1 MRLGHSRNYIPIHI
15 MATLWPYG
23 FRPNFSIHRPTSPP
37 KVSLMD
43 DTGCSVAG
51 VVAVILIA
59 VSVRISSS
67 VEMVEAGMFSFNG
80 LWVGLKVTS
89 ESLAS
94 LLALLA
100 IIW

>member
-1 MRLGHSRNYIPIHI
+1 
-15 MATLWPYG
+15 
-23 FRPNFSIHRPTSPP
+23 
-37 KVSLMD
+37 MD
-43 DTGCSVAG
+43 DTGCTVTG
-51 VVAVILIA
+51 VVDEIVIA
-59 VSVRISSS
+59 VSVRISFS
-67 VEMVEAGMFSFNG
+67 VEIVEAGMFSSNG